1 MSLIKRFKDFFSIE
15 TPEEISSKQNDIRRR
30 RVNREAA
37 QDLRNK
43 KDVIRKQ
50 LLNYSI
56 TQFII
61 NDDLTVDVSGDVWLD
76 AKNFYRI
83 PFNFNKV
90 HGNFRCSHN
99 DLRTLAG
106 IPKWIGGGLALNN
119 NKLEELDYF
128 PEYVN
133 GPINLQD
140 NKISHLDLHL
150 EGNYRILLRNNPI
163 TWLNNELRIID
174 IDLSETPIGEL
185 LSELFRRGLPKMST
199 KELLERLEEFDVI
212 KNNNEIDM
220 ISLRSL
226 FYFFN
231 VDYPEAMSTDIYR
244 IGRSGNGEYKMI

>member
-30 RVNREAA
+30 RANREAA

-56 TQFII
+56 TSFII

-133 GPINLQD
+133 GPINL
-140 NKISHLDLHL
+140 NNNELTHLDINI
-150 EGNYRILLRNNPI
+150 EGDYVIGFSDNPI
-163 TWLNNELRIID
+163 TWFNPDLKVGNVFLRNFMNTPISTLFTILNNYMF
-174 IDLSETPIGEL
+174 IGPGV
-185 LSELFRRGLPKMST
+185 SN
-199 KELLERLEEFDVI
+199 KEIMHRLEEFDVV
-212 KNNNEIDM
+212 KNNEIDM
-220 ISLRSL
+220 INLNSLADFLGLEFDEENIRNDLS
-226 FYFFN
+226 YTE
-231 VDYPEAMSTDIYR
+231 YTI
-244 IGRSGNGEYKMI
+244 IG

>member
-30 RVNREAA
+30 RANREAA

-76 AKNFYRI
+76 ARDFYRRI
-83 PFNFNKV
+83 PFDFNKV

-99 DLRTLAG
+99 DLRTLEG

-128 PEYVN
+128 PDYVN
-133 GPINLQD
+133 GTINL
-140 NKISHLDLHL
+140 N
-150 EGNYRILLRNNPI
+150 
-163 TWLNNELRIID
+163 NNELKHLDINIEGEFSISCDDNPVTIINPK
-174 IDLSETPIGEL
+174 LGRKMRSWKRTPISKLYDVITSDIENL
-185 LSELFRRGLPKMST
+185 NVYEF
-199 KELLERLEEFDVI
+199 LERIEEFDI
-212 KNNNEIDM
+212 IRNYKELDL
-220 ISLRSL
+220 ISLNSL
-226 FYFFN
+226 Y
-231 VDYPEAMSTDIYR
+231 DYYEIKFSDNLIRYR
-244 IGRSGNGEYKMI
+244 LSYIKEYTIIG